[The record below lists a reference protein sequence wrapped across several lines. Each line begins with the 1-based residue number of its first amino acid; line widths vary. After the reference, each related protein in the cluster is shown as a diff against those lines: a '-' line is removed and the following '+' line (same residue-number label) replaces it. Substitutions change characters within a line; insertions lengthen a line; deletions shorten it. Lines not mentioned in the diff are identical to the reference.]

1 MTNVTKHS
9 EIVKMVEEFKNLTKH
24 TNGEL
29 CLLAGEG
36 KEQVKIKDYQDIGKF
51 FNIKIEYDDH
61 NVLCYYD
68 PETEGWEALEDCCAE
83 CGDVECSCDE
93 VHYKDDLDENER
105 EFEN

>member
-36 KEQVKIKDYQDIGKF
+36 THNKIKNKQRVSSEGVSWQEMGKRLVR
-51 FNIKIEYDDH
+51 N
-61 NVLCYYD
+61 
-68 PETEGWEALEDCCAE
+68 P
-83 CGDVECSCDE
+83 
-93 VHYKDDLDENER
+93 YK
-105 EFEN
+105 